1 MWTNGTCTRAADAA
15 SLPVM
20 HILQFARLMMA
31 IKAVLFDLD
40 GTLVDS
46 NDLHVQAWQ
55 RALGDAGHDVDAP
68 TIHAQIG
75 KGSDMFVPALLPDAD
90 DATIETLGDA
100 HGDVYKSDFI
110 ASVQPFP
117 HARDL
122 MLRVQ
127 RAGQRVVLATSASA
141 EELDH
146 YLDLLD
152 ARGIVTAT
160 TGADDVEHT
169 KPAPDIF
176 ATALKKVA
184 PLGPD
189 EVIVVGD
196 TPYDIEAAA
205 GCGIAAIGL
214 RSGGFPDERLHEAG
228 AVALYDDVA
237 ALLADYDASPLGRTA

>member
-1 MWTNGTCTRAADAA
+1 
-15 SLPVM
+15 
-20 HILQFARLMMA
+20 MA

-46 NDLHVQAWQ
+46 NDLHVGAWQ
-55 RALGDAGHDVDAP
+55 QVLREAGHDFDAA

-75 KGSDMFVPALLPDAD
+75 KGSDMFVPALLPDAE
-90 DATIETLGDA
+90 DATVEALGEA
-100 HGDVYKSDFI
+100 HGALYKGELMER
-110 ASVQPFP
+110 VKPFP
-117 HARDL
+117 GARDL
-122 MLRVQ
+122 MLRV
-127 RAGQRVVLATSASA
+127 RDAGQKVVLATSASG

-152 ARGIVTAT
+152 ARDIVAAT

-184 PLGPD
+184 PIGPG
-189 EVIVVGD
+189 EAIVIGD

-214 RSGGFPDERLHEAG
+214 RSGGFTDERLREAG

-237 ALLADYDASPLGRTA
+237 ALLADYDASPLGPTA